1 MKKLIIVILLST
13 SFSAFADEKM
23 DLVLQML
30 QVTEAKKNHE
40 LVIDSYITNFS
51 KNPAMDNDQFKNYF
65 RQAMSWDALI
75 DPMTKIYMESY
86 TTEELQALVDFF
98 GSPIGQSFIKK
109 SPEVNQKSVAVMSE
123 NIQKAMSTLQGQQ

>member
-123 NIQKAMSTLQGQQ
+123 NIQKAMSILQGQQ